1 MKKVFLML
9 CFIIGFL
16 VIPVTVIFAASQVG
30 EKVFG
35 VDGIEGYFISLA
47 ALAAVVVPATEFIK
61 RILKSSGG
69 WTKFLSWIVSIGLAF
84 AGWYFDFGVL
94 ADLDILFVVIYG
106 VAAGLVANAVFDIE
120 MVKGILKALKGKTK
134 DK

>member
-47 ALAAVVVPATEFIK
+47 ALAAAVVPATEFIK
-61 RILKSSGG
+61 RILKSSGN
-69 WTKFLSWIVSIGLAF
+69 WTKYLSWIVSIGLAF
-84 AGWYFDFGVL
+84 AGWYFEFGVL
-94 ADLDILFVVIYG
+94 ADLDIIWVVVYG
-106 VAAGLVANAVFDIE
+106 VAAGMVSNAVFDLE
-120 MVKGILKALKGKTK
+120 MMQGILRAMKGKTK